1 MGGGKETPR
10 QKMVGLMYL
19 VLMALLAMNVSKEII
34 NAFVTLN
41 NKLENSIAQ
50 VESFNTELSGRLDSK
65 LATLEATGAPKEETD
80 RVKKHKESN
89 DEVINLT
96 RKMCNDL
103 VKRNLYLLI
112 SAADAST
119 LFEEFDGI
127 EDAIVNDNEE
137 SKGRLKKLVEK
148 VNALAVV
155 AADEHAGE
163 DHGDGH
169 DDPYHNN
176 LFHID
181 DEGYIH
187 IKDLSNYSK
196 KDDYDTPTRLLAGE
210 SFETIAPEG
219 QHLMDNLHHY
229 RNDLISLIANH
240 DGTNKATGEK
250 IQFAFDTTAIEDPD
264 YLISEQDA
272 IRFANKVDSAV
283 AVMVKE
289 GKVDP
294 LDQEACKNI
303 WVRMTIQ
310 KFVKNHGEDYPWIF
324 GQFDHAPIVAASAVM
339 TSLRSDVLQVQTLA
353 SQLIDSRVKVAS
365 FNFNK
370 IDPLA
375 FASTSYINAGDSL
388 GLKVMIAAYDSSEAM
403 ELHYWEDDSSQ
414 YLLTDGEQ
422 DKSKMQKFQGKAGQ
436 QVNISGSIGDHTLS
450 GLIAVKEKGV
460 KKWKPWQFKYS
471 VGSPSA
477 AIENADL
484 LVLYGGGWKNKMFV
498 SASGYKSESVKVS
511 GTNCRISG
519 PDGKGMYTA
528 IVPDVRKKKAII
540 RVSAV
545 DDNGK
550 VVELAKKE
558 FRLFGLPNPQAFF
571 GGQKKGAIGRTDA
584 KSIPLLIA
592 KLEDNPLDC
601 PFTVVSY
608 KVKCNAT
615 DPPWDLASNGKRMT
629 GAIQKRIGKTPK
641 GLDIKFHK
649 IKVVGPGGGTPKEIQ
664 PITLTLK

>member
-41 NKLENSIAQ
+41 NKLENSISQ
-50 VESFNTELSGRLDSK
+50 VESFNSELSGRLDSK

-80 RVKKHKESN
+80 RVKKHKETN
-89 DEVINLT
+89 DKVIELT
-96 RKMCNDL
+96 RTMANDL
-103 VKRNLYLLI
+103 VKRNLFLLV
-112 SAADAST
+112 SAVDAST
-119 LFEEFDGI
+119 TFDEFTDI
-127 EDAIVNDNEE
+127 EQAIVSDDEE
-137 SKGRLKKLVEK
+137 AKARVKKLAEK
-148 VNALAVV
+148 VTSLGVV
-155 AADEHAGE
+155 AADEHAEGSH
-163 DHGDGH
+163 DS

-176 LFHID
+176 VFHID

-219 QHLMDNLHHY
+219 QHLMDNIHHY
-229 RNDLISLIANH
+229 RNDLIALIANH
-240 DGTNKATGEK
+240 EGTNKSTGEK
-250 IQFAFDTTAIEDPD
+250 FMYEFDTNAIEDPD
-264 YLISEQDA
+264 YLITEQDA
-272 IRFANKVDSAV
+272 INFANKVDSAV
-283 AVMVKE
+283 AVMVKNK
-289 GKVDP
+289 KVDP

-339 TSLRSDVLQVQTLA
+339 TSIRSDVLSVQTIA
-353 SQLIDSRVKVAS
+353 SQLIDSRVKVQS

-375 FASTSYINAGDSL
+375 FASTSYINSGDSL

-422 DKSKMQKFQGKAGQ
+422 DKTNMKKFEGKAGQ
-436 QVNISGSIGDHTLS
+436 QVNISGSIGDHVLS

-460 KKWKPWQFKYS
+460 KKWKPWQFRYS

-484 LVLYGGGWKNKMFV
+484 LVLYGGGWKNKMYV
-498 SASGYKSESVKVS
+498 SASGYKSESVKVTA
-511 GTNCRISG
+511 TNCKISG
-519 PDGKGMYTA
+519 PDSKGMYTA
-528 IVPDVRKKKAII
+528 TVADVRKKIATI

-550 VVELAKKE
+550 TVELAKKD
-558 FRLFGLPNPQAFF
+558 FRLFGLPEPQAFF
-571 GGQKKGAIGRTDA
+571 GGQKRGAINRTDA
-584 KSIPLLIA
+584 KNIPMLIA

-601 PFTVVSY
+601 PFAVKSF

-615 DPPWDLASNGKRMT
+615 DPPWDLPSNGKRMT
-629 GAIQKRIGKTPK
+629 SAIQKKIGKTPK
-641 GLDIKFHK
+641 GLEIKFHK
-649 IKVVGPGGGTPKEIQ
+649 IKVVGPNGKPKEIQ

>member
-50 VESFNTELSGRLDSK
+50 VESFNNEISGRLDSK
-65 LATLEATGAPKEETD
+65 LATLEATGASKEEIT
-80 RVKKHKESN
+80 RVKAHKESS
-89 DEVINLT
+89 DKAIELT
-96 RKMCNDL
+96 RHMANDL
-103 VKRNLYLLI
+103 VKRNLFLLI
-112 SAADAST
+112 SAVDAGT
-119 LFEEFDGI
+119 LFTEFDDI
-127 EDAIVNDNEE
+127 EEAIVSDNEE
-137 SKGRLKKLVEK
+137 AKTRLKALVEK
-148 VNALAVV
+148 VNSLGVV
-155 AADEHAGE
+155 AADEHA
-163 DHGDGH
+163 DGSAH
-169 DDPYHNN
+169 DDPYHNDV
-176 LFHID
+176 FHID

-229 RNDLISLIANH
+229 RNDLIALIANH
-240 DGTNKATGEK
+240 EGQDKATGEK
-250 IQFAFDTTAIEDPD
+250 FMYEFDTAAIEDPD

-272 IRFANKVDSAV
+272 INFANKVDSTV
-283 AVMVKE
+283 AQMVKD

-339 TSLRSDVLQVQTLA
+339 TSLRSDVLSVQTLA
-353 SQLIDSRVKVAS
+353 SQLIDSRVKVQS

-375 FASTSYINAGDSL
+375 FASTSYINQGDSL

-422 DKSKMQKFQGKAGQ
+422 DKSKMKKFSGKAGQ
-436 QVNISGSIGDHTLS
+436 QVNISGSIGDHILS

-498 SASGYKSESVKVS
+498 SASGYKSESVKVT

-528 IVPDVRKKKAII
+528 IVPDVRKKVATI

-545 DDNGK
+545 DDKGK
-550 VVELAKKE
+550 TVELAKKE

-571 GGQKKGAIGRTDA
+571 GGQKRGAIGRTDA

-615 DPPWDLASNGKRMT
+615 DPPWDLPSNGKRMT

>member
-50 VESFNTELSGRLDSK
+50 VESFNTELSGRLESK

-80 RVKKHKESN
+80 RVKKHKETN
-89 DEVINLT
+89 DKVIELT
-96 RKMCNDL
+96 RTMANDL
-103 VKRNLYLLI
+103 VKRNLFLLV
-112 SAADAST
+112 SAVDAST
-119 LFEEFDGI
+119 TFDEFTDL
-127 EDAIVNDNEE
+127 EHAIVSDDEE
-137 SKGRLKKLVEK
+137 AKARLKKLAEK
-148 VNALAVV
+148 VTSLGVV
-155 AADEHAGE
+155 AVDEHAEGSH
-163 DHGDGH
+163 DS

-176 LFHID
+176 VFHID

-219 QHLMDNLHHY
+219 QHLMDNIHHY
-229 RNDLISLIANH
+229 RNDLIALIANH
-240 DGTNKATGEK
+240 EGTNKATGEK
-250 IQFAFDTTAIEDPD
+250 FMYEFDTNAIEDPD
-264 YLISEQDA
+264 YLITEQDA
-272 IRFANKVDSAV
+272 INFANKVDSAV
-283 AVMVKE
+283 AVMVKNK
-289 GKVDP
+289 KVDP

-339 TSLRSDVLQVQTLA
+339 TSIRSDVLSVQTIA
-353 SQLIDSRVKVAS
+353 SQLIDSRVKVQS

-375 FASTSYINAGDSL
+375 FASTSYINSGDSL

-422 DKSKMQKFQGKAGQ
+422 DKTNMKKFEGKAGQ
-436 QVNISGSIGDHTLS
+436 QVNISGSIGDHVLS

-460 KKWKPWQFKYS
+460 KKWKPWQFRYS

-484 LVLYGGGWKNKMFV
+484 LVLYGGGWKNKMYV
-498 SASGYKSESVKVS
+498 SASGYKSESVKVTA
-511 GTNCRISG
+511 TNCKISG
-519 PDGKGMYTA
+519 PDSKGMYTA
-528 IVPDVRKKKAII
+528 TVADVRKKIATI

-550 VVELAKKE
+550 TVELAKKD
-558 FRLFGLPNPQAFF
+558 FRLFGLPEPQAFF
-571 GGQKKGAIGRTDA
+571 GGQKRGAINRTDA
-584 KSIPLLIA
+584 KNIPMLIA

-601 PFTVVSY
+601 PFAVKSF

-615 DPPWDLASNGKRMT
+615 DPPWDLPSNGKRMT
-629 GAIQKRIGKTPK
+629 SAIQKKIGKTPK
-641 GLDIKFHK
+641 GLEIKFHK
-649 IKVVGPGGGTPKEIQ
+649 IKVVGPNGKPKEIQ

>member
-50 VESFNTELSGRLDSK
+50 VESFNNELSGRLDSK

-89 DEVINLT
+89 DAVIKLT
-96 RKMCNDL
+96 RHMANDL
-103 VKRNLYLLI
+103 VKRNLFLLI
-112 SAADAST
+112 SAVDAGT
-119 LFEEFDGI
+119 TFDEFLDIEE
-127 EDAIVNDNEE
+127 AIVSDNEE
-137 SKGRLKKLVEK
+137 AKGRVKALADK
-148 VNALAVV
+148 VNSLGVV
-155 AADEHAGE
+155 AADEHAG

-176 LFHID
+176 VFHID
-181 DEGYIH
+181 EEGYIH

-229 RNDLISLIANH
+229 RNDLIALIANH
-240 DGTNKATGEK
+240 EGTNKSTGEK
-250 IQFAFDTTAIEDPD
+250 FMYSFDTNAIDDPD
-264 YLISEQDA
+264 YLITEKDA
-272 IRFANKVDSAV
+272 INFANKVDSTV
-283 AVMVKE
+283 AQMVKD

-339 TSLRSDVLQVQTLA
+339 TSLRSDVLSVQTLA

-422 DKSKMQKFQGKAGQ
+422 DKKNMKKFAGKAGQ
-436 QVNISGSIGDHTLS
+436 QVNISGSIGDHILS

-498 SASGYKSESVKVS
+498 SASGYKSESVKVT

-519 PDGKGMYTA
+519 PDSKGMYTA

-545 DDNGK
+545 DDKGK
-550 VVELAKKE
+550 TVELAKKE
-558 FRLFGLPNPQAFF
+558 FRLFGLPEPTAFF

-584 KSIPLLIA
+584 KGIPLVIA

-601 PFTVVSY
+601 PFKVISY

-615 DPPWDLASNGKRMT
+615 QPPWDLPSNGKRMT
-629 GAIQKRIGKTPK
+629 PAIQKKIGKTPK
-641 GLDIKFHK
+641 GLDIKFYK
-649 IKVVGPGGGTPKEIQ
+649 IKVVGPGGGSPREIQ

>member
-50 VESFNTELSGRLDSK
+50 VESFNTELSGRLESK

-89 DEVINLT
+89 DKVIELT
-96 RKMCNDL
+96 RHMANDL
-103 VKRNLYLLI
+103 VKRNLFLLI
-112 SAADAST
+112 SAVDAGT
-119 LFEEFDGI
+119 TFEEF
-127 EDAIVNDNEE
+127 EDLEEAIVSDNEE
-137 SKGRLKKLVEK
+137 AKTRLKKLVEK
-148 VNALAVV
+148 VNSIGVV
-155 AADEHAGE
+155 AADEHAEG
-163 DHGDGH
+163 GDGH

-176 LFHID
+176 VFHID

-229 RNDLISLIANH
+229 RNDLIALIANH
-240 DGTNKATGEK
+240 EGTNKATGEK
-250 IQFAFDTTAIEDPD
+250 IMYNFDTTAIDDPD

-272 IRFANKVDSAV
+272 IDFANKVDSAV
-283 AVMVKE
+283 ASMVKNKE
-289 GKVDP
+289 VDP

-339 TSLRSDVLQVQTLA
+339 TSLRSDVLSVQTLA
-353 SQLIDSRVKVAS
+353 SQLIDSRVKVQS

-375 FASTSYINAGDSL
+375 FASTSYINSGDSL

-422 DKSKMQKFQGKAGQ
+422 DKSKMKKFEGRAGQ
-436 QVNISGSIGDHTLS
+436 QVNISGSIGDHILS

-460 KKWKPWQFKYS
+460 KKWKPWQFRYS

-484 LVLYGGGWKNKMFV
+484 LVLYGGGWKNKMYV
-498 SASGYKSESVKVS
+498 SASGYKSESVKVTA
-511 GTNCRISG
+511 TNCKISG
-519 PDGKGMYTA
+519 PDSKGMYTA
-528 IVPDVRKKKAII
+528 TVADVRKKIATI
-540 RVSAV
+540 RVSAI
-545 DDNGK
+545 DDKGK
-550 VVELAKKE
+550 SVELAKKE
-558 FRLFGLPNPQAFF
+558 FRLFGLPEPQAFF
-571 GGQKKGAIGRTDA
+571 GGQKRGAINRTDA
-584 KSIPLLIA
+584 KNIPMLIA

-601 PFTVVSY
+601 PFAVKSF

-629 GAIQKRIGKTPK
+629 SAIQKKIGKTPK
-641 GLDIKFHK
+641 GLEIKFHK
-649 IKVVGPGGGTPKEIQ
+649 IKVVGPNGKPKEIQ

>member
-50 VESFNTELSGRLDSK
+50 VESFNSELSGRLESK

-80 RVKKHKESN
+80 RVKKHKETN
-89 DEVINLT
+89 DKVIELT
-96 RKMCNDL
+96 RKMANDL
-103 VKRNLYLLI
+103 VKRNLFLLV
-112 SAADAST
+112 SAVDAST
-119 LFEEFDGI
+119 TFDEFSNLEE
-127 EDAIVNDNEE
+127 AIVSDDEE
-137 SKGRLKKLVEK
+137 AKANVKKLAEK
-148 VNALAVV
+148 VTSLGIVAV
-155 AADEHAGE
+155 DEHAEGSH
-163 DHGDGH
+163 DS

-176 LFHID
+176 VFHID

-219 QHLMDNLHHY
+219 QHLMDNIHHY
-229 RNDLISLIANH
+229 RNDLIALIANH
-240 DGTNKATGEK
+240 EGTNKSTGEK
-250 IQFAFDTTAIEDPD
+250 FMYEFDTNAIEDPD

-272 IRFANKVDSAV
+272 IDFANKVDSAV
-283 AVMVKE
+283 AVMVKNK
-289 GKVDP
+289 KVDP

-339 TSLRSDVLQVQTLA
+339 TSIRSDVLSVQTIA
-353 SQLIDSRVKVAS
+353 SQLIDSRVKVQS

-375 FASTSYINAGDSL
+375 FASTSYINSGDSL

-422 DKSKMQKFQGKAGQ
+422 DKTNMKKFEGKAGQ
-436 QVNISGSIGDHTLS
+436 QVNISGSIGDHVLS

-460 KKWKPWQFKYS
+460 KKWKPWQFRYS

-484 LVLYGGGWKNKMFV
+484 LVLYGGGWKNKMYV
-498 SASGYKSESVKVS
+498 SASGYKSESVKVTA
-511 GTNCRISG
+511 TNCKISG
-519 PDGKGMYTA
+519 PDSKGMYTA
-528 IVPDVRKKKAII
+528 TVSDVRKKVATI
-540 RVSAV
+540 RVSAI

-550 VVELAKKE
+550 TVELAKKD
-558 FRLFGLPNPQAFF
+558 FRLFGLPEPQAFF
-571 GGQKKGAIGRTDA
+571 GGQKRGAINRTDA
-584 KSIPLLIA
+584 KNIPMLIA

-601 PFTVVSY
+601 PFAVQSF

-615 DPPWDLASNGKRMT
+615 DPPWDLPSNGKRMT
-629 GAIQKRIGKTPK
+629 GAIQKKIGKTPK
-641 GLDIKFHK
+641 GLEIKFHK
-649 IKVVGPGGGTPKEIQ
+649 IKVVGPNGKPKEIQ

>member
-50 VESFNTELSGRLDSK
+50 VESFNTELSGRLESK

-89 DEVINLT
+89 DKVIELT
-96 RKMCNDL
+96 RHMANDL
-103 VKRNLYLLI
+103 VKRNLFLLI
-112 SAADAST
+112 SAVDAGT
-119 LFEEFDGI
+119 TFEEFDDL
-127 EDAIVNDNEE
+127 EEAIVSDNEE
-137 SKGRLKKLVEK
+137 AKTRLKKLVEK
-148 VNALAVV
+148 VNSIGVV
-155 AADEHAGE
+155 AADEHADG
-163 DHGDGH
+163 GDAH

-176 LFHID
+176 VFHID

-229 RNDLISLIANH
+229 RNDLIALIANH
-240 DGTNKATGEK
+240 EGTNKATGEK
-250 IQFAFDTTAIEDPD
+250 IMYNFDTTAIEDPD

-272 IRFANKVDSAV
+272 IDFANKVDSAV
-283 AVMVKE
+283 ASMVKNK
-289 GKVDP
+289 KVDP

-339 TSLRSDVLQVQTLA
+339 TSLRSDVLSVQTLA
-353 SQLIDSRVKVAS
+353 SQLIDSRVKVQS

-375 FASTSYINAGDSL
+375 FASTSYINSGDSL

-422 DKSKMQKFQGKAGQ
+422 DKSKMKKFEGKAGQ
-436 QVNISGSIGDHTLS
+436 QVNISGSIGDHILS

-460 KKWKPWQFKYS
+460 KKWKPWQFRYS

-484 LVLYGGGWKNKMFV
+484 LVLYGGGWKNKMYV
-498 SASGYKSESVKVS
+498 SASGYKSESVKVTA
-511 GTNCRISG
+511 TNCKISG
-519 PDGKGMYTA
+519 PDSKGMYTA
-528 IVPDVRKKKAII
+528 TVSDVRKKIATI
-540 RVSAV
+540 RVSAI

-550 VVELAKKE
+550 SVELAKKE
-558 FRLFGLPNPQAFF
+558 FRLFGLPEPQAFF
-571 GGQKKGAIGRTDA
+571 GGQKRGAINRTDA
-584 KSIPLLIA
+584 KNIPMLIA

-601 PFTVVSY
+601 PFAVKSF

-629 GAIQKRIGKTPK
+629 SAIQKKIGKTPK
-641 GLDIKFHK
+641 GLEIKFHK
-649 IKVVGPGGGTPKEIQ
+649 IKVVGPNGKPKEIQ

>member
-50 VESFNTELSGRLDSK
+50 VESFNTELSGRLESK

-80 RVKKHKESN
+80 RVKKHKETN
-89 DEVINLT
+89 DKVIELT
-96 RKMCNDL
+96 RKMANDL
-103 VKRNLYLLI
+103 VKRNLFLLV
-112 SAADAST
+112 SAVDAST
-119 LFEEFDGI
+119 TFDEFTNLEE
-127 EDAIVNDNEE
+127 AIVSDDEE
-137 SKGRLKKLVEK
+137 AKAKVKKLAEK
-148 VNALAVV
+148 VTSLGIVAV
-155 AADEHAGE
+155 DEHAE
-163 DHGDGH
+163 VSHDS

-176 LFHID
+176 VFHID

-219 QHLMDNLHHY
+219 QHLMDNIHHY
-229 RNDLISLIANH
+229 RNDLIALIANH
-240 DGTNKATGEK
+240 EGTNKSTGEK
-250 IQFAFDTTAIEDPD
+250 FMYEFDTNAIEDPD

-272 IRFANKVDSAV
+272 IDFANKVDSAV
-283 AVMVKE
+283 AVMVKNK
-289 GKVDP
+289 KVDP

-339 TSLRSDVLQVQTLA
+339 TSIRSDVLSVQTIA
-353 SQLIDSRVKVAS
+353 SQLIDSRVKVQS

-375 FASTSYINAGDSL
+375 FASTSYINSGDSL

-422 DKSKMQKFQGKAGQ
+422 DKTNMKKFEGKAGQ
-436 QVNISGSIGDHTLS
+436 QVNISGSIGDHVLS

-460 KKWKPWQFKYS
+460 KKWKPWQFRYS

-484 LVLYGGGWKNKMFV
+484 LVLYGGGWKNKMYV
-498 SASGYKSESVKVS
+498 SASGYKSESVKVTA
-511 GTNCRISG
+511 TNCKISG
-519 PDGKGMYTA
+519 PDSKGMYTA
-528 IVPDVRKKKAII
+528 TVSDVRKKVATI
-540 RVSAV
+540 RVSAI

-550 VVELAKKE
+550 TVELAKKD
-558 FRLFGLPNPQAFF
+558 FRLFGLPEPQAFF
-571 GGQKKGAIGRTDA
+571 GGQKRGAINRTDA
-584 KSIPLLIA
+584 KNIPMLIA

-601 PFTVVSY
+601 PFAVQSF

-615 DPPWDLASNGKRMT
+615 DPPWDLPSNGKRMT
-629 GAIQKRIGKTPK
+629 GAIQKKIGKTPK
-641 GLDIKFHK
+641 GLEIKFHK
-649 IKVVGPGGGTPKEIQ
+649 IKVVGPNGKPKEIQ

>member
-50 VESFNTELSGRLDSK
+50 VESFNDELSGRLESK

-80 RVKKHKESN
+80 RVKKHKETN
-89 DEVINLT
+89 DEVIKLT
-96 RKMCNDL
+96 RKMANDL
-103 VKRNLYLLI
+103 VKRNLFLLV
-112 SAADAST
+112 SAVDAST
-119 LFEEFDGI
+119 TFDEFLDLEE
-127 EDAIVNDNEE
+127 AIVSDNEE
-137 SKGRLKKLVEK
+137 AKARVKKLAEK
-148 VNALAVV
+148 VTKLGVV
-155 AADEHAGE
+155 APEEHA
-163 DHGDGH
+163 DGSH
-169 DDPYHNN
+169 DSDDPYHNN
-176 LFHID
+176 VFHID
-181 DEGYIH
+181 EEGYIH

-240 DGTNKATGEK
+240 EGVNKATGEK
-250 IQFAFDTTAIEDPD
+250 FMYEFDTSAIEDPD

-272 IRFANKVDSAV
+272 VEFANKVDSAV
-283 AVMVKE
+283 AAMVKA

-339 TSLRSDVLQVQTLA
+339 TSLRSDVLSVQTIA

-422 DKSKMQKFQGKAGQ
+422 DKTNMKKFEGKAGQ
-436 QVNISGSIGDHTLS
+436 QVNISGSIGDHMLS

-460 KKWKPWQFKYS
+460 KKWKPWQFRYS
-471 VGSPSA
+471 VGTPSA

-484 LVLYGGGWKNKMFV
+484 SILYGGGWKNKMFI
-498 SASGYKSESVKVS
+498 SASGYKPESVKVT
-511 GTNCRISG
+511 GTNCKLSG
-519 PDGKGMYTA
+519 PDRIGMYTA
-528 IVPDVRKKKAII
+528 TVPDVRKKIATIV
-540 RVSAV
+540 VSAT

-558 FRLFGLPNPQAFF
+558 FRLFGLPEPTAFF
-571 GGQKKGAIGRTDA
+571 GGQKKGAISRVNA
-584 KSIPLLIA
+584 KNVPMLVA
-592 KLEDNPLDC
+592 KLEDSPIDC
-601 PFTVVSY
+601 PFKVISY
-608 KVKCNAT
+608 RVKCIAT
-615 DPPWDLASNGKRMT
+615 VPTWDLPSNGSRMT
-629 GAIQKRIGKTPK
+629 SAIQRKIGKTAK
-641 GLDIKFHK
+641 GLDIMFHK
-649 IKVVGPGGGTPKEIQ
+649 ITVEGPNRITREIQ
-664 PITLTLK
+664 PIALTLK

>member
-50 VESFNTELSGRLDSK
+50 VESFNTELSGRLESK

-80 RVKKHKESN
+80 RVKKHKETN
-89 DEVINLT
+89 DKVIELT
-96 RKMCNDL
+96 RTMANDL
-103 VKRNLYLLI
+103 VKRNLFLLV
-112 SAADAST
+112 SAVDAST
-119 LFEEFDGI
+119 TFDEFKDL
-127 EDAIVNDNEE
+127 EHAIVSDDEE
-137 SKGRLKKLVEK
+137 AKARVKKLAEK
-148 VNALAVV
+148 VTSLGVV
-155 AADEHAGE
+155 AADEHAEGSH
-163 DHGDGH
+163 DS

-176 LFHID
+176 VFHID

-219 QHLMDNLHHY
+219 QHLMDNIHHY
-229 RNDLISLIANH
+229 RNDLIALIANH
-240 DGTNKATGEK
+240 EGTNKATGEK
-250 IQFAFDTTAIEDPD
+250 FMYEFDTNAIEDPD
-264 YLISEQDA
+264 YLITEQDA
-272 IRFANKVDSAV
+272 INFANKVDSAV
-283 AVMVKE
+283 AVMVKNK
-289 GKVDP
+289 KVDP

-339 TSLRSDVLQVQTLA
+339 TSIRSDVLSVQTIA
-353 SQLIDSRVKVAS
+353 SQLIDSRVKVQS

-375 FASTSYINAGDSL
+375 FASTSYINSGDSL

-422 DKSKMQKFQGKAGQ
+422 DKTNMKKFEGKAGQ
-436 QVNISGSIGDHTLS
+436 QVNISGSIGDHVLS

-460 KKWKPWQFKYS
+460 KKWKPWQFRYS

-484 LVLYGGGWKNKMFV
+484 LVLYGGGWKNKMYV
-498 SASGYKSESVKVS
+498 SASGYKSESVKVTA
-511 GTNCRISG
+511 TNCKISG
-519 PDGKGMYTA
+519 PDSKGMYTA
-528 IVPDVRKKKAII
+528 TVADVRKKIATI

-550 VVELAKKE
+550 TVELAKKD
-558 FRLFGLPNPQAFF
+558 FRLFGLPEPQAFF
-571 GGQKKGAIGRTDA
+571 GGQKRGAINRTDA
-584 KSIPLLIA
+584 KNIPMLIA

-601 PFTVVSY
+601 PFAVKSF

-615 DPPWDLASNGKRMT
+615 DPPWDLPSNGKRMT
-629 GAIQKRIGKTPK
+629 SAIQKKIGKTPK
-641 GLDIKFHK
+641 GLEIKFHK
-649 IKVVGPGGGTPKEIQ
+649 IKVVGPNGKPKEIQ